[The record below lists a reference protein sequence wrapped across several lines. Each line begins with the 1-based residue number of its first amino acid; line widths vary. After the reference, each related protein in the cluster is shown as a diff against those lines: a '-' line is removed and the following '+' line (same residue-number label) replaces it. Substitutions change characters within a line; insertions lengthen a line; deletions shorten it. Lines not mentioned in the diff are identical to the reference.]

1 MNTTLHGKRLAT
13 IMNEKLV
20 AIIRVSDPSDIKGIV
35 DCLVTAG
42 IRAIEV
48 TSNTPGYAAELPKLK
63 EQFPQAMF
71 GAGTITNCQVAAEA
85 LAAGAEFL
93 VTPNTSKAVVEF
105 AHRQQV
111 PVMMGALT
119 PTDVVTAV
127 EAGADVIKLF
137 PAEPAGIEYFQALA
151 QGPFLDVPFFPVGGI
166 GEHNIADW
174 MSAGATGVGVGGSL
188 FQPVHNDEQR
198 QQLIARCKALLNGLC

>member
-1 MNTTLHGKRLAT
+1 MSDTLRATRLAT

-20 AIIRVSDPSDIKGIV
+20 AIIRVTDPNDIKGIV
-35 DCLVTAG
+35 DCLVAAG
-42 IRAIEV
+42 IKAIEV
-48 TSNTPGYAAELPKLK
+48 TSNTPGYANELPKLK
-63 EQFPQAMF
+63 QQFPQAMF
-71 GAGTITNCQVAAEA
+71 GAGTITNCQIAAEA
-85 LAAGAEFL
+85 VAAGAEFL
-93 VTPNTSKAVVEF
+93 VTPNTSEAVVEF

-111 PVMMGALT
+111 PVMMGAFT
-119 PTDVVTAV
+119 PTDVVSAV

-151 QGPFLDVPFFPVGGI
+151 KGPFLDVPIFPVGGI
-166 GEHNIADW
+166 GEHNIAEW

-198 QQLIARCKALLNGLC
+198 QQLIVRCEALLKGLS